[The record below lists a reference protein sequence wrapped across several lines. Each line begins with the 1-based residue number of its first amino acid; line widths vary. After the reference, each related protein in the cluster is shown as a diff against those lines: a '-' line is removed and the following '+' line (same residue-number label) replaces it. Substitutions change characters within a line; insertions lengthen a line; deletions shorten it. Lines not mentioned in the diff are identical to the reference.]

1 MSENLSHHKPP
12 SSPPSV
18 FLDNLF
24 SLAILNDQSLTPTQP
39 LLPLARKVGWKLVWT
54 GRGV

>member
-12 SSPPSV
+12 SSPPSL

-24 SLAILNDQSLTPTQP
+24 SLAILNDQSLTPSQP